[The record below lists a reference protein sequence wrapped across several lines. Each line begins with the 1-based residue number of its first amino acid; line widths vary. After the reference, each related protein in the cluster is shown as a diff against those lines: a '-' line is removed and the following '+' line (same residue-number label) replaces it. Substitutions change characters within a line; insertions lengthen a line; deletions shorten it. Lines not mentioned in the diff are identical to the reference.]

1 MDTDSVLTDNYKQ
14 MRYQPITIPH
24 QALSSMSQVELIDVT
39 NIYLSAQIKGKHLA
53 VFTNNGL
60 GGKMYK

>member
-39 NIYLSAQIKGKHLA
+39 NIYLTAQLTGKHLT